1 MKLGPFIVIMI
12 FLLIFMNATQDRKLK
27 FTEKTFRL
35 EITGFLR
42 LDVEGQLFVEEI
54 FAVFVD
60 RLQREVVVQ
69 GRREVRGV
77 VLG

>member
-60 RLQREVVVQ
+60 RLQRGVVVQ